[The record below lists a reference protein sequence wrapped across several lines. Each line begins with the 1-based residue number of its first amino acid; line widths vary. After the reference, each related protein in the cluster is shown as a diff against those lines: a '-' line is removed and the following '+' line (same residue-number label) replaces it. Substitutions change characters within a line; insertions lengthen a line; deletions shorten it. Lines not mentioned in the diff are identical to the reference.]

1 MEKERLIKFY
11 ERNKARYDD
20 MYRAYQDSGDPKY
33 MYSAN
38 RYRDYV
44 DIAEAALSAADDRKD
59 AAYFRSALARFYE
72 MACRARFNQSL
83 DMHKELA
90 GDIIAFGEN
99 EMNWRNRY
107 K

>member
-1 MEKERLIKFY
+1 MDKERLTKFY
-11 ERNKARYDD
+11 KRNKARYDD
-20 MYRAYQDSGDPKY
+20 MYQAYQYSGDPRY

-44 DIAEAALSAADDRKD
+44 DIAEAALSAADDRRD
-59 AAYFRSALARFYE
+59 VAYFRNALARFYE